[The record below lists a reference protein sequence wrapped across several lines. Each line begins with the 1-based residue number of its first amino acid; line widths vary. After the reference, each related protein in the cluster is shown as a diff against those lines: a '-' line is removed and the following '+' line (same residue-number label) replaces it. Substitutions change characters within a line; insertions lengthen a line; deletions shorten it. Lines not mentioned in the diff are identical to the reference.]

1 WSLPSVDEIAFSNR
15 PVVRQIALEKCEGD
29 YIAEGETMRESF
41 PELVWSQSGKP
52 TKVCLG
58 PRGQRED
65 WDRFKSVC
73 PSIVEAVEQLLHSF
87 SDQKVEVTFGDVLDY
102 GPGHL
107 LGWHQDSM
115 DLTRHLF
122 TVVLTLA
129 SEGSGRCEWRK
140 IAEDGQELQEV
151 VSSTMPALG
160 NLAIHGLTCNNELA
174 HRVFWD
180 EGRRL
185 ALVLFCRSPEIEAL
199 LKGKGAQSRLSM
211 RYWWRKEHEK
221 VK

>member
-29 YIAEGETMRESF
+29 YIAE
-41 PELVWSQSGKP
+41 
-52 TKVCLG
+52 VCLG

-160 NLAIHGLTCNNELA
+160 NLAIHGACT
-174 HRVFWD
+174 
-180 EGRRL
+180 
-185 ALVLFCRSPEIEAL
+185 EASSL
-199 LKGKGAQSRLSM
+199 LG
-211 RYWWRKEHEK
+211 
-221 VK
+221 

>member
-1 WSLPSVDEIAFSNR
+1 
-15 PVVRQIALEKCEGD
+15 
-29 YIAEGETMRESF
+29 
-41 PELVWSQSGKP
+41 
-52 TKVCLG
+52 
-58 PRGQRED
+58 
-65 WDRFKSVC
+65 
-73 PSIVEAVEQLLHSF
+73 
-87 SDQKVEVTFGDVLDY
+87 
-102 GPGHL
+102 
-107 LGWHQDSM
+107 M

-129 SEGSGRCEWRK
+129 SEGSGRCEWGATHFCWPRLYVSHSVSSRWRK

>member
-1 WSLPSVDEIAFSNR
+1 MTPDCLKFLQRLSTAVLPIPTRTAQQIQDGVGVNVKAKMLMIPI

-87 SDQKVEVTFGDVLDY
+87 SDQKVEVTFGDVL
-102 GPGHL
+102 PQSPS
-107 LGWHQDSM
+107 LGCHFS
-115 DLTRHLF
+115 F
-122 TVVLTLA
+122 
-129 SEGSGRCEWRK
+129 
-140 IAEDGQELQEV
+140 QEL
-151 VSSTMPALG
+151 
-160 NLAIHGLTCNNELA
+160 
-174 HRVFWD
+174 
-180 EGRRL
+180 
-185 ALVLFCRSPEIEAL
+185 RSPISAQCIAL
-199 LKGKGAQSRLSM
+199 L
-211 RYWWRKEHEK
+211 
-221 VK
+221 

>member
-1 WSLPSVDEIAFSNR
+1 MKMHEGIEGICVFASPCCLQGQYGLDATFVHSLSPKDTAFR
-15 PVVRQIALEKCEGD
+15 AGEKLFGF
-29 YIAEGETMRESF
+29 TM
-41 PELVWSQSGKP
+41 Q
-52 TKVCLG
+52 
-58 PRGQRED
+58 
-65 WDRFKSVC
+65 
-73 PSIVEAVEQLLHSF
+73 
-87 SDQKVEVTFGDVLDY
+87 
-102 GPGHL
+102 
-107 LGWHQDSM
+107 
-115 DLTRHLF
+115 
-122 TVVLTLA
+122 VVLTLA
-129 SEGSGRCEWRK
+129 SEGSGRCEWGATHFCWPRLYVSHSVSSRWRK